1 MGLGDRGKNKVKE
14 AAAPE
19 LFRKTEPLTDV
30 HNNID
35 TKKYISAKPDIHK
48 PVSEK
53 NDQRKLFNFSFSL
66 SERLRKCAYE
76 TRRKEMAQEA
86 GILKKREESL
96 FSKRRTAIAD
106 TPADLWGK
114 GVLL

>member
-1 MGLGDRGKNKVKE
+1 MGLGERGKDKVKE

-19 LFRKTEPLTDV
+19 LFRKTEHLTDA
-30 HNNID
+30 HDDID
-35 TKKYISAKPDIHK
+35 TKIYTSVKPDIHK
-48 PVSEK
+48 TVSPK
-53 NDQRKLFNFSFSL
+53 NHQRKLFNFSFSL

>member
-19 LFRKTEPLTDV
+19 LFRMTEPLTDV

-35 TKKYISAKPDIHK
+35 TKKYISA
-48 PVSEK
+48 
-53 NDQRKLFNFSFSL
+53 N
-66 SERLRKCAYE
+66 E

>member
-19 LFRKTEPLTDV
+19 LFRMTD
-30 HNNID
+30 NNID

>member
-19 LFRKTEPLTDV
+19 LFRMTEPLTDV

-106 TPADLWGK
+106 TPADLRGK